1 MLRLGGADSRRDSAE
16 FKKVESK
23 ESKRHTKLV
32 TKSKLSSKNKQQRG
46 EGQESFFKKKKNRH
60 SQKVHRLFAQLHSGV
75 AAGQTVQRQH
85 EDAMN
90 NKAVGVS
97 RCLQKEAVCEKEFGW
112 KLEQTKAPLS
122 TSAPQSRG
130 TEKL

>member
-1 MLRLGGADSRRDSAE
+1 MLRLGGADSRRGSAE

-46 EGQESFFKKKKNRH
+46 EGQESFSKIKKTDTAK

-75 AAGQTVQRQH
+75 AAGQV
-85 EDAMN
+85 
-90 NKAVGVS
+90 NKLFNGS
-97 RCLQKEAVCEKEFGW
+97 MKM
-112 KLEQTKAPLS
+112 P
-122 TSAPQSRG
+122 
-130 TEKL
+130 